1 MAIPYAPI
9 SAPSPLQQPP
19 HDNTRG
25 FLFMALGFFGFGIT
39 DMLAKLLTEHLPLM
53 QVIWFR
59 QSGLFIGVMVL
70 LLMRG
75 SHILRTPHPMLQML
89 RGVIALSS
97 AACFIM
103 SLRFVGLADATAV
116 TFTAPFIVTV
126 FGALLLK
133 EPVGPRRWAAV
144 ITGFIGVLVVIRPGM
159 GVFHP
164 AIGFAFIA
172 ALFFAARQLLSRYL
186 SGADSIATT
195 VSYTSLTSFLLCSVP
210 LVFIWQTP
218 PSLGVWAMCLII
230 AATAGL
236 GEFLIIRGLDVGQAV
251 VMAPVQYTMI
261 IWSTLYG
268 FLVFADL
275 PDLWT
280 FVGCG
285 IIIAS
290 GLYTLYRERVLA
302 KRAKRAAAAAQ
313 AELQATPS
321 EA

>member
-1 MAIPYAPI
+1 MAIPYTPI
-9 SAPSPLQQPP
+9 SAPSPLQAPP
-19 HDNTRG
+19 HDNARG
-25 FLFMALGFFGFGIT
+25 FLFMTLGFCFFGLT

-53 QVIWFR
+53 QVVWFR
-59 QSGLFIGVMVL
+59 QSGLFLGVVTL
-70 LLMRG
+70 LALRG
-75 SHILRTPHPMLQML
+75 SHVLRTPHPLLQVM
-89 RGVIALSS
+89 RGVIALGS

-103 SLRFVGLADATAV
+103 ALRHVGLADATAV
-116 TFTAPFIVTV
+116 TFTAPFLVTI

-144 ITGFIGVLVVIRPGM
+144 VTGFIGMLVVIRPGM

-164 AIGFAFIA
+164 AIGFAFVSA
-172 ALFFAARQLLSRYL
+172 VCFAARQLLSRYL

-195 VSYTSLTSFLLCSVP
+195 VSYTSLTSFLLCSIP
-210 LVFIWQTP
+210 LAVVWQTP
-218 PSLGVWAMCLII
+218 ESGWVLLLCLMI
-230 AATAGL
+230 AAAAGL
-236 GEFLIIRGLDVGQAV
+236 GEFLLIRGLDLGQAV

-275 PDLWT
+275 PDAWT

-302 KRAKRAAAAAQ
+302 KRARRVTEDALRTA
-313 AELQATPS
+313 PS

>member
-9 SAPSPLQQPP
+9 SAPSPLQASP
-19 HDNTRG
+19 HDNARG
-25 FLFMALGFFGFGIT
+25 LMFMALGFCFFGVT
-39 DMLAKLLTEHLPLM
+39 DMLAKLLAEQLPVL
-53 QVIWFR
+53 QVLWFR
-59 QSGLFIGVMVL
+59 QSGLFIGVVVL
-70 LLMRG
+70 LVMRG
-75 SHILRTPHPMLQML
+75 GHILRTPHPVLQML
-89 RGVIALSS
+89 RGLIALGS
-97 AACFIM
+97 AGCFILA
-103 SLRFVGLADATAV
+103 LRHVGLADATAV
-116 TFTAPFIVTV
+116 TFTAPFLVTV

-144 ITGFIGVLVVIRPGM
+144 ITGFIGMLVVIRPGM
-159 GVFHP
+159 GIFHP

-172 ALFFAARQLLSRYL
+172 ALCFATRQLLSRYL

-195 VSYTSLTSFLLCSVP
+195 VSYTSLTTFLLCSIP
-210 LVFIWQTP
+210 LAFVWQMP
-218 PSLGVWAMCLII
+218 ASGWVLLLCGVI
-230 AATAGL
+230 AVTAGL

-268 FLVFADL
+268 FLVFSDL

-302 KRAKRAAAAAQ
+302 KRAKRAAA
-313 AELQATPS
+313 
-321 EA
+321 EAGPRTS

>member
-1 MAIPYAPI
+1 MAIPYAPL
-9 SAPSPLQQPP
+9 SAPSARQTPA

-39 DMLAKLLTEHLPLM
+39 DMLAKLLTEHLPLI
-53 QVIWFR
+53 QVVWFR
-59 QSGLFIGVMVL
+59 QSGLFIGVLVL
-70 LLMRG
+70 LALRG
-75 SHILRTPHPMLQML
+75 GHVLRTPHPLLQIS
-89 RGVIALSS
+89 RGVIALAS
-97 AACFIM
+97 AGCFVM
-103 SLRFVGLADATAV
+103 SLRYVGLADATAV
-116 TFTAPFIVTV
+116 TFTAPFLVTV

-144 ITGFIGVLVVIRPGM
+144 LCGFIGMLVVIRPGM

-164 AIGFAFIA
+164 AIAFAFVA
-172 ALFFAARQLLSRYL
+172 ALCFAARQLLSRYL

-195 VSYTSLTSFLLCSVP
+195 VTYTSLTSFLLCSVP
-210 LVFIWQTP
+210 LIFVWETP
-218 PSLGVWAMCLII
+218 PSLEVMAMCLAI
-230 AATAGL
+230 AAAAGM

-268 FLVFADL
+268 FLVFSDL
-275 PDLWT
+275 PDVWT

-290 GLYTLYRERVLA
+290 GFYTLYRERVAA
-302 KRAKRAAAAAQ
+302 KRARRATVQ
-313 AELQATPS
+313 AEVEAAPRQA
-321 EA
+321 